1 MKFNKIVALAFAAVL
16 GFGAQTAN
24 AQSLSPS
31 TKWHWDKGT
40 IVVETPAR
48 PAGQKNVLGLK
59 LPKYKTVRIGLVGLG
74 MRGPGAVN
82 NFCVLPGVEI
92 VALCDFVEARAV
104 AQNEKLRKRG
114 LPPAA
119 IYSGENGYKELCAR
133 PDIDLVYIATDWA
146 HHFPVAECALQ
157 NGKNVADEVP
167 SAMNLEECWKLVDL
181 SEKMQ
186 KNCMILE
193 NCCYDWF
200 EMRTL
205 NMAQH
210 GVFGEILRAQGAYI
224 HNLDDFWDYYWKNP
238 DGSDPE
244 QLGWRLKYN
253 RENRGDVY
261 ATHGLGPVA
270 QALDIHRGD
279 RMTTL
284 VAMDTK
290 SVHGKELVE
299 KKTGKPCN
307 DFRNG
312 DHTTTLIRT
321 ANHKVIE
328 LQHDVMNPQPYSRLY
343 QLTGTKGFAN
353 KYPVEGYAVDASQ
366 LKSAGHQPQ
375 VDNLSSHSFMP
386 EAEKAALEKQYEH
399 PILAKFGKLAK
410 EVGDHG
416 GMDFIMCARLIY
428 CLQHGLPLDMDVYD
442 LAEWCCVAELGALS
456 MDNNCASVTFP
467 DFTRGHWNDV
477 KGYKH
482 KYASAEEEAA
492 VEASSKAWTAAWKAA
507 GEKNNLWKLFDAMT
521 KADAKNKAKAT
532 KAYAKAL
539 AKTRAAAAKAL

>member
-74 MRGPGAVN
+74 MRGPGAVD

-366 LKSAGHQPQ
+366 LKNAGHQPQ

-386 EAEKAALEKQYEH
+386 EAKKAALEKQYEH

-410 EVGDHG
+410 EVGGHG

-442 LAEWCCVAELGALS
+442 LAEWCCIAELGALS

-507 GEKNNLWKLFDAMT
+507 GAKNNLWKLFDAMT

>member
-74 MRGPGAVN
+74 MRGPGAVD

-146 HHFPVAECALQ
+146 HHFPVAECALKH
-157 NGKNVADEVP
+157 GKNVADEVP

-279 RMTTL
+279 RMERL
-284 VAMDTK
+284 VSLSSDQFGMSAYATAK
-290 SVHGKELVE
+290 YGAESTEAERSYAL
-299 KKTGKPCN
+299 
-307 DFRNG
+307 G
-312 DHTTTLIRT
+312 DMNTTLIRT
-321 ANHKVIE
+321 ARGKSI
-328 LQHDVMNPQPYSRLY
+328 LIQHDITSPRPYNRLH
-343 QLTGTKGFAN
+343 TISGTKGFAQ
-353 KYPVEGYAVDASQ
+353 KYPIRSLAFDPDAHHRLSDEQ
-366 LKSAGHQPQ
+366 LDQM
-375 VDNLSSHSFMP
+375 LRR
-386 EAEKAALEKQYEH
+386 YEH
-399 PILAKFGKLAK
+399 PITREIGEKAR
-410 EVGDHG
+410 EVGGHG
-416 GMDFIMCARLIY
+416 GMDFIMDYRLVY
-428 CLQHGLPLDMDVYD
+428 CLRHGLPLDQDVYD
-442 LAEWCCVAELGALS
+442 AAEWSSLAELTE
-456 MDNNCASVTFP
+456 ASVRNGSMPVAMP
-467 DFTRGHWNDV
+467 DFTRGAWRKVEGFSH
-477 KGYKH
+477 
-482 KYASAEEEAA
+482 AMAE
-492 VEASSKAWTAAWKAA
+492 
-507 GEKNNLWKLFDAMT
+507 
-521 KADAKNKAKAT
+521 
-532 KAYAKAL
+532 
-539 AKTRAAAAKAL
+539 